1 MKNEVINQ
9 VHCQYKE
16 IDVNISFLP
25 SCPRTDKLEVVR
37 LICEQLSCLRKNTSS
52 WLVYQSVSLR
62 LTEFDLLLDIH
73 NSAVSAIRLIEFE
86 LKVWYLYVSWR
97 TIRWH
102 FVWCFLLLDSLALFV
117 FWLALRA
124 RQNTT
129 QLVQI
134 FSDTTHQTIKWNM
147 NIYIPIVFL
156 RCTRWKQIC
165 AVIPSNA
172 ISHVCKLAA

>member
-16 IDVNISFLP
+16 IDGNISFLP

-37 LICEQLSCLRKNTSS
+37 LICEQLSCLWKNTSS

-62 LTEFDLLLDIH
+62 LTEF
-73 NSAVSAIRLIEFE
+73 E
-86 LKVWYLYVSWR
+86 LKVWYLNVSWR

-102 FVWCFLLLDSLALFV
+102 FVWCFVLLDSLALFI

-156 RCTRWKQIC
+156 CCTR
-165 AVIPSNA
+165 
-172 ISHVCKLAA
+172 CKHKFMHSYTVERHFPCL

>member
-16 IDVNISFLP
+16 IDGNISLLP

-37 LICEQLSCLRKNTSS
+37 LICEQLSCLWKNTSS

-73 NSAVSAIRLIEFE
+73 SSAVSAIRLIEFE
-86 LKVWYLYVSWR
+86 LKVWYLNVSWR

-102 FVWCFLLLDSLALFV
+102 FVWCFLLLDSLALFI
-117 FWLALRA
+117 FWLAHG
-124 RQNTT
+124 
-129 QLVQI
+129 LVKI
-134 FSDTTHQTIKWNM
+134 RRNSFKYSAILHTKPSSEIW
-147 NIYIPIVFL
+147 IYIYIYFHSFSVL
-156 RCTRWKQIC
+156 Y
-165 AVIPSNA
+165 A
-172 ISHVCKLAA
+172 